1 MNTDTK
7 LLLGWAFACLIILP
21 FLIIGF
27 TPSHE
32 RRVDPVSEAI
42 QERNRIYIIERGA
55 EDDAS
60 DKALSEHQE
69 VNYVRCFLRPAGYVT
84 CQVHT
89 PPVDVEAQCLARG
102 PRDFLVDG
110 NRCRWTNPAS
120 MAHP

>member
-1 MNTDTK
+1 MDKDTK
-7 LLLGWAFACLIILP
+7 LLLGWTITCLFALI
-21 FLIIGF
+21 LIIGF
-27 TPSHE
+27 TPSPE
-32 RRVDPVSEAI
+32 RRVDPVLEAI

-89 PPVDVEAQCLARG
+89 PPMDVEAYCRARG
-102 PRDFLVDG
+102 PREFLVDG
-110 NRCRWTNPAS
+110 NRCRWTSPSS
-120 MAHP
+120 MSHP

>member
-1 MNTDTK
+1 MDKDTK
-7 LLLGWAFACLIILP
+7 ILVGSALSYFIILP
-21 FLIIGF
+21 ILIIGF
-27 TPSHE
+27 KPSHE
-32 RRVDPVSEAI
+32 QRDPISEAM

-69 VNYVRCFLRPAGYVT
+69 VNYVRCFLRPVGYVT

-89 PPVDVEAQCLARG
+89 PPMDVEAYCRARG
-102 PRDFLVDG
+102 PREFLVDG
-110 NRCRWTNPAS
+110 NRCRWANPAS

>member
-1 MNTDTK
+1 MDKDTK
-7 LLLGWAFACLIILP
+7 LLLGWTITCFIILP
-21 FLIIGF
+21 IMIIGF
-27 TPSHE
+27 TPSPE
-32 RRVDPVSEAI
+32 RRVDLVSEAI

-89 PPVDVEAQCLARG
+89 PPSDVEAQCRARG
-102 PRDFLVDG
+102 PREFLVDG
-110 NRCRWTNPAS
+110 NRCRWTSPSS

>member
-1 MNTDTK
+1 MDKFTK
-7 LLLGWAFACLIILP
+7 LLLGWTLTFFIFLI
-21 FLIIGF
+21 LIIGF
-27 TPSHE
+27 APSHE
-32 RRVDPVSEAI
+32 RRVDPVTEAI

-89 PPVDVEAQCLARG
+89 PPSDVEAQCRARG

-110 NRCRWTNPAS
+110 NRCRWINPVS

>member
-1 MNTDTK
+1 M
-7 LLLGWAFACLIILP
+7 
-21 FLIIGF
+21 IIGF
-27 TPSHE
+27 TPSPE

-69 VNYVRCFLRPAGYVT
+69 VNYVRCFLRPAGHVT

-89 PPVDVEAQCLARG
+89 PPSDVEAQCRARG
-102 PRDFLVDG
+102 PREFLVDG
-110 NRCRWTNPAS
+110 NRCRWTSPSS

>member
-1 MNTDTK
+1 MDKDTK
-7 LLLGWAFACLIILP
+7 LLLGWTLTCFIFLI
-21 FLIIGF
+21 LIIGF
-27 TPSHE
+27 SPSHE
-32 RRVDPVSEAI
+32 RRVDPVTEAI

-89 PPVDVEAQCLARG
+89 PPSDIETQCRARG
-102 PRDFLVDG
+102 PREFLVDG
-110 NRCRWTNPAS
+110 NRCRWMSPSS

>member
-1 MNTDTK
+1 MHTEYKFLIAYLVVSMT
-7 LLLGWAFACLIILP
+7 LLGLFFIKPTSTNCHNDPLMEAQNEFN
-21 FLIIGF
+21 
-27 TPSHE
+27 
-32 RRVDPVSEAI
+32 RV
-42 QERNRIYIIERGA
+42 YIMERGA

-89 PPVDVEAQCLARG
+89 PPSDVEAQCRARG
-102 PRDFLVDG
+102 PREFLVDG
-110 NRCRWTNPAS
+110 NRCRWTSPSS